1 MLCCWETSEL
11 CLGHKTVNWVF
22 RWSHKDL
29 FDNCRNGGI
38 LLFSVVGLV
47 LSGIF
52 SRKRS
57 NGKIGPQPVC
67 LERLKYQSNQRWMH
81 SLQFS
86 LHCYAQLLPFFGEQ
100 VSMMK
105 QTLQGGRHDR
115 WMYWQLY
122 FYLILYHFVFISI
135 SNLIPL
141 YFMLAFYFPSIK
153 WISGEECLRGRRIM
167 IDARQCARARHHF
180 CICICICFCILFI
193 LAFVFVSIFVF
204 PHYQVDSVE
213 GSWKMHTDVHILYKC
228 NSRKS
233 GLFLIYIHPLVL
245 FPQEAI
251 GGGEADSKW
260 GEWRVIPPLNQ

>member
-1 MLCCWETSEL
+1 MLRCWETSKL
-11 CLGHKTVNWVF
+11 CLRHKTVNWVF

-122 FYLILYHFVFISI
+122 FYWILYHFVFISI

-153 WISGEECLRGRRIM
+153 WISGEECLKGAKDHDRCTPMCTRSPPLLYLYLYLFL
-167 IDARQCARARHHF
+167 HF
-180 CICICICFCILFI
+180 IYTCICICINICISTL
-193 LAFVFVSIFVF
+193 S
-204 PHYQVDSVE
+204 
-213 GSWKMHTDVHILYKC
+213 
-228 NSRKS
+228 S
-233 GLFLIYIHPLVL
+233 G
-245 FPQEAI
+245 
-251 GGGEADSKW
+251 
-260 GEWRVIPPLNQ
+260 